1 MLSSIVVRVPVKQC
15 HRGPGGFPRRS
26 HPVEPM
32 ALAGGWLNVVEQNEW
47 KCLLGS
53 WLEHLGRCS
62 ATSRDG
68 ADAVRVKPGSR
79 RQPRAPC

>member
-32 ALAGGWLNVVEQNEW
+32 ALAGGWLNVVEMPPRV
-47 KCLLGS
+47 LAG
-53 WLEHLGRCS
+53 
-62 ATSRDG
+62 TSG
-68 ADAVRVKPGSR
+68 
-79 RQPRAPC
+79 